1 MHTWR
6 TGHLAASTSLDKLGC
21 FWRVAARGRRL
32 ARPSPSRFAGDHGP
46 PTYANP
52 ATGLTSVSASSTSAR
67 DLHLANRRLHLQR
80 RPFHRARPL
89 ASILASSRNGRIS
102 RRRRSR
108 SSSAHE
114 PPVPPA
120 PPGCSRPSIA
130 PRRRTIDVRRLSHL
144 GTPNRLCNLCD
155 IRPHCDWEIYWHPL
169 VSQPSQHL
177 VADRNV

>member
-1 MHTWR
+1 MYTWR

-32 ARPSPSRFAGDHGP
+32 EQPSRFAGDHGP

-52 ATGLTSVSASSTSAR
+52 ATGHTSVSASSTSAATCTLQTV
-67 DLHLANRRLHLQR
+67 DCTSSDDPSTALALL
-80 RPFHRARPL
+80 PL
-89 ASILASSRNGRIS
+89 SWHPPPTAASPDADAPAPRQPTSL
-102 RRRRSR
+102 
-108 SSSAHE
+108 
-114 PPVPPA
+114 PVPPA